1 MVKNEK
7 QIYEINILNK
17 RCDNLQKTC
26 NELQETCNE
35 LRSENRKIVSELK
48 KYNLI
53 SRNFTLSELF
63 TIKVVK

>member
-1 MVKNEK
+1 MAKNEK

-48 KYNLI
+48 NYNLI
-53 SRNFTLSELF
+53 SRNFTLSEPF